1 MGRKFRS
8 YTLLVICVELVLEVR
23 WIFLSSLYIASLL
36 TQFSLLVHHDTI
48 CKNAKEIVAVDHEA
62 LCDNE
67 FSLIMA

>member
-48 CKNAKEIVAVDHEA
+48 YKNAKEIVEVDHEA